1 MKSVKTQKEARK
13 MAKDILLK
21 ALGEVNITEYTDV
34 IGGILNMEDLNRV
47 YSAMEDLK
55 KFIKAKFK

>member
-1 MKSVKTQKEARK
+1 

-55 KFIKAKFK
+55 KFIKDKFK